1 MQLEEGLSVCNV
13 LQSIQKF
20 PSVWKVLFQPSQE
33 FQMNSEKFLDEAV
46 VEYITSQVLR
56 DKEITTYKFFSDM
69 VLLLDDGECYGFCV
83 IFFLAALLDRN
94 CLSIILFYG
103 GPQLSHY
110 IFSFNQIKF
119 VHIKLKL
126 LTSN

>member
-69 VLLLDDGECYGFCV
+69 VLLLDDVECYGFRV
-83 IFFLAALLDRN
+83 IFFLLH
-94 CLSIILFYG
+94 CLTAIVS
-103 GPQLSHY
+103 
-110 IFSFNQIKF
+110 
-119 VHIKLKL
+119 V
-126 LTSN
+126 